1 MGREKHDA
9 FLRDAVVAIH
19 FSAYDVFR
27 WSTQTHKFNF
37 FDLLKRTADVISIC
51 PVGTFHG

>member
-37 FDLLKRTADVISIC
+37 FDLLKELLMLFQFV
-51 PVGTFHG
+51 P